1 MSKKKTHSPKKISNN
16 KFVHKD
22 TKCKPLE
29 FWFRNDRGKLVID
42 AALLSDFLELNNFY
56 IINSLGGNRLTVKLN
71 NNIAKVYIPQEV
83 YRYVLQY
90 VKEQEDDVLR
100 SQFIKDGENLLMTK
114 KAILASL
121 QELGATR
128 FKDSKNAAIFFF
140 KNVFVYIDKEGY
152 KTYKYSNLKDIIGEQ
167 YIFEGQIIK
176 HDFKTQK
183 DFKECQFY
191 EFIKLSTNEK
201 RHFKNIVTA
210 IGYMLHRYK
219 NPSLAKA
226 VIFSDILS
234 QATNT
239 ANGRSGKGLII
250 KALEQLLNIVE
261 YNGKNLDLG
270 RDKFVYQSIDIETDL
285 FVLQDVQQNF
295 SFEDLFAVLTDK
307 MNIERKHQGKI
318 TLDFEDSP
326 KIAVTTNYTLS
337 DTGGSFKDRKHC
349 ILLNNHFS
357 SINKP
362 EKHFGNLFFLEW
374 NDKEYQRFYSFMIY
388 CLQQYFK
395 KGLVE
400 YNSPELRQQKLE
412 NETNKAFVELMETD
426 YSEFGTYYLLKD
438 IADELREEINTA
450 NDSVRSRVVSEWIEV
465 WANFKGYLVDRRT
478 SAGVAKVAFI
488 KSKI

>member
-1 MSKKKTHSPKKISNN
+1 MSKKKTHSSKKASNN
-16 KFVHKD
+16 KSVHKG
-22 TKCKPLE
+22 KKIKPLE

-56 IINSLGGNRLTVKLN
+56 IINSLGNRLTVKLN

-83 YRYVLQY
+83 FSYALQY
-90 VKEQEDDVLR
+90 VKEQDDDMLR

-114 KAILASL
+114 KAILGSL
-121 QELGATR
+121 QELSATR
-128 FKDSKNAAIFFF
+128 FKDNKNSAIFFF
-140 KNVFVYIDKEGY
+140 KNVFVFIDKEGY
-152 KTYKYSNLKDIIGEQ
+152 KTYKYSSLKDIIDDQ

-176 HDFKTQK
+176 HDFKTQNN
-183 DFKECQFY
+183 FKESQFY
-191 EFIKLSTNEK
+191 EFLKLSTNEK
-201 RHFKNIVTA
+201 KHFKNIVTA

-337 DTGGSFKDRKHC
+337 NTGDSFKDRKHT

-357 SINKP
+357 STNKP

-388 CLQQYFK
+388 TLQQYFEN
-395 KGLVE
+395 GLVE

-412 NETNKAFVELMETD
+412 NETNKSFVELMESD
-426 YSEFGTYYLLKD
+426 YNEFGRYYLLKN
-438 IADELREEINTA
+438 IANKLREEINST

-465 WANFKGYLVDRRT
+465 WANFKGYEVDKRT
-478 SAGVAKVAFI
+478 VAGISKVAF
-488 KSKI
+488 KKRKN

>member
-1 MSKKKTHSPKKISNN
+1 MSKNKTHSPKKASNN
-16 KFVHKD
+16 KSVHKV
-22 TKCKPLE
+22 TKYKPLE
-29 FWFRNDRGKLVID
+29 FWLFNGKNGRYTIDPAKLKKFLKLNGFCNINDFGK
-42 AALLSDFLELNNFY
+42 
-56 IINSLGGNRLTVKLN
+56 RLTVKVE
-71 NNIAKVYIPQEV
+71 NNIAKVYNPQDV
-83 YRYVLQY
+83 FNYVLKY
-90 VKEQEDDVLR
+90 IEEQRNDNLT
-100 SQFIKDGENLLMTK
+100 SCFIKDGENFLMAK
-114 KAILASL
+114 KAILGSL
-121 QELGATR
+121 PELEATR
-128 FKDSKNAAIFFF
+128 YKDSKNSAIVFF
-140 KNVFVYIDKEGY
+140 KNVFVVVDKD
-152 KTYKYSNLKDIIGEQ
+152 YSKPYSYLSLSKIIPKQ

-176 HDFKTQK
+176 RDFKQRK
-183 DFKECQFY
+183 HFKESQFY
-191 EFIKLSTNEK
+191 EFLKLSTNEK
-201 RHFKNIVTA
+201 KHFKNVITS

-226 VIFSDILS
+226 IIFSDILS

-307 MNIERKHQGKI
+307 MTIERKHQLKEI
-318 TLDFEDSP
+318 LDFIYSP

-337 DTGGSFKDRKHC
+337 DIGGSFNDRKHT

-357 SINKP
+357 STNKP

-412 NETNKAFVELMETD
+412 NETNKSFVELMESD
-426 YSEFGTYYLLKD
+426 YSEFGRYYLLKD
-438 IADELREEINTA
+438 IANELREEINST

-465 WANFKGYLVDRRT
+465 WANFKGYEVDKRT
-478 SAGVAKVAFI
+478 VAGISKVAF
-488 KSKI
+488 KKLKN